1 MPELSGRRNVLVT
14 EVHARYQ
21 GYENPLIERYASQEM
36 SWLFSPQYK
45 FQTWRQLWVAL
56 AEAEAE
62 VGLDITEAQLN
73 ELRAHTED
81 INFARAEALEKELR
95 HDVMAHIRAYGEQC
109 PSARGIIHLGATSAF
124 VGDNTDLIQMRE
136 GLYLVRTRL
145 VNVME
150 ALAQFATTH
159 RDLMTLGYTHFQ
171 PAQLTTVGRR
181 AVLWLQDL
189 VFDLEDL
196 EHCLATLQF
205 RGAKGATGTQ
215 ASFMQ
220 LCNDDEA
227 KVKYIDQRVAEKMG
241 FTRTLPVTGQT
252 YPRKYDSRVLNVLAG
267 IAQSAHKFSN
277 DMRLLQ
283 SVGEMEEPFGRS
295 QVGSSTMAYKRNPI
309 RSERM
314 AALARHVICASL
326 NPAFTAAGQWFER
339 TIDDSANKRLSIPEA
354 FLATDAILILYQEV
368 ARGLVVYPAVI
379 ARRVQEFLPFLA
391 AENLLMEGVKAAGDR
406 QVLHEKIRQ
415 HAMDTWQHIRTL
427 GGENDLLQRLR
438 NDPAFAPVRTQIP
451 DKPNPNAYI
460 GRAAQQVDDFL
471 ATIYQPL
478 RERYNALLGVAV
490 ATRV

>member
-1 MPELSGRRNVLVT
+1 MATGNS
-14 EVHARYQ
+14 RYQ
-21 GYENPLIERYASQEM
+21 HYTNPLVERYASNEM
-36 SWLFSPQYK
+36 SRIFSPQYK
-45 FQTWRQLWVAL
+45 FQTWRRLWVAL

-62 VGLDITEAQLN
+62 IGLDINDAQLD
-73 ELRAHTED
+73 ELRAHVED
-81 INFARAEALEKELR
+81 INFEFAEAQEKKLR

-109 PSARGIIHLGATSAF
+109 PQARGIIHLGATSAF
-124 VGDNTDLIQMRE
+124 VGDNTDLIQMRQA
-136 GLYLVRTRL
+136 LHLVRTRL
-145 VNVME
+145 VNAMDM
-150 ALAQFATTH
+150 LAQFAATH
-159 RDLMTLGYTHFQ
+159 RDLVALGYTHFQ

-189 VFDLEDL
+189 TFDLEDL

-220 LCNDDEA
+220 LCNDDVEQ
-227 KVKYIDQRVAEKMG
+227 VKYIDQRVAEKMG
-241 FTRTLPVTGQT
+241 FDHTLPVTGQT
-252 YPRKYDSRVLNVLAG
+252 YPRKYDSRVLSVLSG

-277 DMRLLQ
+277 DIRLLQ
-283 SVGEMEEPFGRS
+283 SVGEIEEPFGS
-295 QVGSSTMAYKRNPI
+295 HQVGSSAMPYKRNPV

-354 FLATDAILILYQEV
+354 FLATDAILILCQEI
-368 ARGLVVYPAVI
+368 AGGLVVYPAVI
-379 ARRVQEFLPFLA
+379 AKRVEEFLPFLA

-415 HAMDTWQHIRTL
+415 HAMDTWHHMRVE
-427 GGENDLLQRLR
+427 GGANDLLQRLR
-438 NDPAFAPVRTQIP
+438 SDLAFTPVLPQLP
-451 DKPNPNAYI
+451 DKPEAKAYI
-460 GRAAQQVDDFL
+460 GRATQQVDEFL
-471 ATIYQPL
+471 ADVYQPL
-478 RERYNALLGVAV
+478 RERYSDLLGKVV

>member
-1 MPELSGRRNVLVT
+1 VT
-14 EVHARYQ
+14 ETHARYQ
-21 GYENPLIERYASQEM
+21 SYENPLVERYASRDM
-36 SWLFSPQYK
+36 SWLFSPQFK
-45 FQTWRQLWVAL
+45 FQTWRRLWVAL

-62 VGLDITEAQLN
+62 VGLEISAAQLD
-73 ELRAHTED
+73 ELRAHIED
-81 INFARAEALEKELR
+81 INFERATALEKELR

-109 PSARGIIHLGATSAF
+109 PQARGIIHLGATSAF
-124 VGDNTDLIQMRE
+124 VGDNTDLIQMRD
-136 GLYLVRTRL
+136 GLSLVRVRL
-145 VNVME
+145 VNVMD
-150 ALAQFATTH
+150 ALAQFAVMY
-159 RDLMTLGYTHFQ
+159 RDQVTLGYTHFQ

-220 LCNDDEA
+220 LCDDDEA

-241 FTRTLPVTGQT
+241 FARTLPVTGQT

-283 SVGEMEEPFGRS
+283 SVGEMEEPFGKN
-295 QVGSSTMAYKRNPI
+295 QVGSSTMAHKRNPI

-314 AALARHVICASL
+314 AALARHVICTSL

-354 FLATDAILILYQEV
+354 FLAIDAILILYQEI
-368 ARGLVVYPAVI
+368 ARGLVVYPAVM

-391 AENLLMEGVKAAGDR
+391 AENLMMEGVKAAGDR

-415 HAMDTWQHIRTL
+415 HAMDTWQAIRTL
-427 GGENDLLQRLR
+427 GGENDLLQRLQH
-438 NDPAFAPVRTQIP
+438 DPTFAAVRTQIP
-451 DKPNPNAYI
+451 EKPDPRAYI
-460 GRAAQQVDDFL
+460 GRAAQQVDEFL
-471 ATIYQPL
+471 AGVYQPL
-478 RERYNALLGVAV
+478 QERYRALFGVTV
-490 ATRV
+490 ETRV